1 MKLSRSNIA
10 SPTNVRHPSCANYN
24 SGTGEYVG
32 LPKPWAN
39 HPTHH
44 KTQFKN
50 PELGRIRLYN
60 EAHQNRG
67 TNSVNNLLNKS
78 TSYKNIIYTNS
89 PQNLQ
94 GNFKCTSHEQINSQT
109 PAKIKHSHSKFHRN
123 IKNDEIDHQW
133 IFNPLHKKPQQEPDL
148 MTMINSKHEYA
159 HSLSKFDAEMHRSR
173 SQSRPLEKTK
183 KIGMETSNS
192 IFTRS
197 ASAHPILINPPQ
209 LPPKMYKSARAKY
222 RQPEVH
228 QTVSILSRVTSTN
241 PIISNKI
248 SSQMDTNQID
258 QRSLMSNSHS
268 LGNDIRLI
276 KETSHNNNS
285 DKSTS
290 YHSIRHK
297 HDHVKKHTVVDGNE
311 MKSMKN
317 STSDK
322 MNSSKLRNDT
332 LSNSSSCF
340 SSYNVNSVEKL
351 NSIYNVSTIQKLNSA
366 ENINSGGKQSAFYT
380 PFKSVNGMKKSKI
393 NSQKYPVL
401 SNRTDNLTYDYIP
414 LNSSPVVKHP
424 SINLT
429 MKKSPTDFQLSNAH
443 NIVRNNEFNLS
454 SQYSVQLYSTNNN
467 TTTPIL
473 NNINNND
480 DYDITTNH
488 HIIDKNENGNNSI
501 NYDYAYMDR
510 LPGTFRKTL
519 HRSNSS
525 SSALPFCPQQQG
537 VNKLNIEQDNYFH
550 NTNTFIKHSQ
560 YSPYTF
566 KHRTNN
572 TNLDNNIVVISNGHN
587 FSNGDL
593 IDNNALYTRSDMHSV
608 KNNHHNNT
616 LGSMTQY
623 QVNQSDYH
631 LYPPPSTQQLIDPFQ
646 FNKMIN
652 VIDENTFCLLN
663 AEEFRNELAKI
674 VTPGDPRAD
683 LHEICRIGKG
693 STGVVYLTLHSP
705 TKHYVAVKKMNIFKQ
720 QRRELL
726 FNEVIIMQSY
736 PHPNIVE
743 MFGSYLIGNELWVA
757 MEYLEG
763 GALTNIVTRTL
774 MSEKQIATVCRDVL
788 RALAFLHDHGIIHR
802 DIKSDSILLSIDG
815 RVKLSDFGFCAR
827 VSPDHPRRRS
837 LVGTPYWMSPEV
849 ISRLPYNTSADVWSM
864 GVLLIEM
871 VDGEPTFFNEPPLH
885 VMRLIQ
891 RDAIPH
897 LMYPH
902 KSSRKLN
909 SFLGLM
915 LVRDPFRRA
924 TAAQLLL
931 HPFLL
936 LAGSSDCLL
945 PLLYQSNIIS

>member
-1 MKLSRSNIA
+1 MKLSKSNIA
-10 SPTNVRHPSCANYN
+10 SLTNVRPPTRANF
-24 SGTGEYVG
+24 SSSTGEYVG
-32 LPKPWAN
+32 LPKQSDSHFN
-39 HPTHH
+39 LH
-44 KTQFKN
+44 KTQFRN
-50 PELGRIRLYN
+50 PELSRIRLHN
-60 EAHQNRG
+60 EVHQKG
-67 TNSVNNLLNKS
+67 GLNSTDNLLNKS
-78 TSYKNIIYTNS
+78 ASYKNIIYTNS

-94 GNFKCTSHEQINSQT
+94 GNFKSTSHEQINSQT
-109 PAKIKHSHSKFHRN
+109 PTKIKHSYSKFHRN
-123 IKNDEIDHQW
+123 VKNDEIDHQW
-133 IFNPLHKKPQQEPDL
+133 IFNPLHKRPQQEPDL
-148 MTMINSKHEYA
+148 MPIINNNRDYN
-159 HSLSKFDAEMHRSR
+159 HSLNKFDTEMYRSR
-173 SQSRPLEKTK
+173 SKSRPLEKTK
-183 KIGMETSNS
+183 KIGMETSDS

-197 ASAHPILINPPQ
+197 ASAHPILMHPPQ
-209 LPPKMYKSARAKY
+209 LPPKMYKSARVKY
-222 RQPEVH
+222 QQPEVH
-228 QTVSILSRVTSTN
+228 QTVSKLSRVASTEHTSLLYNSTN
-241 PIISNKI
+241 RIVSNKI
-248 SSQMDTNQID
+248 SSYMDTNQID
-258 QRSLMSNSHS
+258 QPSLISNSHS
-268 LGNDIRLI
+268 LGSDIRLM
-276 KETSHNNNS
+276 KETSHKNNS
-285 DKSTS
+285 DKTVS
-290 YHSIRHK
+290 YHSSRHK
-297 HDHVKKHTVVDGNE
+297 HDHVKKHTVLNGNE
-311 MKSMKN
+311 IKSVKN

-322 MNSSKLRNDT
+322 TNGSKLRNNA

-340 SSYNVNSVEKL
+340 SSHNVNSIEKL
-351 NSIYNVSTIQKLNSA
+351 NSTYDFSAIQKLSSA
-366 ENINSGGKQSAFYT
+366 ENINSSGKQSASYT
-380 PFKSVNGMKKSKI
+380 PFKSVNGVKKSKI
-393 NSQKYPVL
+393 TSQKYPVL
-401 SNRTDNLTYDYIP
+401 PNQTDNLTYDYIP
-414 LNSSPVVKHP
+414 LNSAPVVKHP

-429 MKKSPTDFQLSNAH
+429 MKKSPTDFHLSNAH
-443 NIVRNNEFNLS
+443 NIVRNNEFNSS
-454 SQYSVQLYSTNNN
+454 SQHPVQLCYTNNN
-467 TTTPIL
+467 TVTSTI
-473 NNINNND
+473 NNINTND
-480 DYDITTNH
+480 DYDTTTNH
-488 HIIDKNENGNNSI
+488 HIIDKNENGNNSM

-525 SSALPFCPQQQG
+525 GSALSFCPQQQE

-560 YSPYTF
+560 YSPYAF
-566 KHRTNN
+566 KHGTNN
-572 TNLDNNIVVISNGHN
+572 TNLDNNINVISNGHN

-593 IDNNALYTRSDMHSV
+593 IDTNAFYTRSDIHSIR
-608 KNNHHNNT
+608 NNYHNNT
-616 LGSMTQY
+616 SGSTTHY
-623 QVNQSDYH
+623 QVNHSDYL
-631 LYPPPSTQQLIDPFQ
+631 LYPPSSNQQLIDTFR
-646 FNKMIN
+646 FNKMTDVIN
-652 VIDENTFCLLN
+652 ENTFCLLN

-827 VSPDHPRRRS
+827 VSPDNPRRRS

-849 ISRLPYNTSADVWSM
+849 ISRLPYNTSVDVWSM

-871 VDGEPTFFNEPPLH
+871 VDGEPTFFNEPPLQ

-902 KSSRKLN
+902 KVSTNSRI
-909 SFLGLM
+909 F
-915 LVRDPFRRA
+915 VH
-924 TAAQLLL
+924 T
-931 HPFLL
+931 
-936 LAGSSDCLL
+936 
-945 PLLYQSNIIS
+945 I